1 MASGERVE
9 SVHCRN
15 VGRALCLSLVLALV
29 HFPCVGAQPSQR
41 IPRVG
46 VVSPLSPPPSPSPD
60 TDGFRQGLRELGYV
74 EGQNVLVEYRW
85 GLGRPEQSVAHAVE
99 FARSEVDVIVVPG
112 QISAAAAKAV
122 TTRIPIVMAAAAI
135 DPVRAGLAVSLG
147 RPGGNVTGLIL
158 LSQELTAKR
167 LELLKDAIPGLS
179 RLGVLL
185 PPGEMSNIEPL
196 LKPTE
201 AAAQAMGMQ
210 VYTFRVQGAGDLDVA
225 FLAAANQR
233 VDAILA
239 LQSPFYHVERARI
252 AALGLRHR
260 IPVMSAEPGGAEAGA
275 LMTYG
280 ASIPDLWRRAAI
292 YVDKILKG
300 TSPALLPIEQPT
312 RFDLVLNLKTARALG
327 LSIPESVLVR
337 CDKVIR

>member
-1 MASGERVE
+1 MA
-9 SVHCRN
+9 N
-15 VGRALCLSLVLALV
+15 AVG
-29 HFPCVGAQPSQR
+29 
-41 IPRVG
+41 
-46 VVSPLSPPPSPSPD
+46 
-60 TDGFRQGLRELGYV
+60 
-74 EGQNVLVEYRW
+74 
-85 GLGRPEQSVAHAVE
+85 

-122 TTRIPIVMAAAAI
+122 TTRIPIVMAAAGI
-135 DPVRAGLAVSLG
+135 DPVGAGLAVSLA
-147 RPGGNVTGLIL
+147 RPGGNVTGLIT

-185 PPGEMSNIEPL
+185 PPGEMSDIEPL

-210 VYTFRVQGAGDLDVA
+210 VYTFRVQAAGDLDAA

-233 VDAILA
+233 VGAILA
-239 LQSPFYHVERARI
+239 LQSPFFHVEKARI
-252 AALGLRHR
+252 AALGLIHR

-275 LMTYG
+275 FMTYG

-300 TSPALLPIEQPT
+300 ASPASLPIEQPT

-327 LSIPESVLVR
+327 LSIPESVVAR

>member
-1 MASGERVE
+1 MHRWD
-9 SVHCRN
+9 
-15 VGRALCLSLVLALV
+15 VGGAVCLSLALTLI
-29 HFPCVGAQPSQR
+29 HFPCVGAQPNQK

-60 TDGFRQGLRELGYV
+60 IDGFRRGLRELGYV
-74 EGQNVLVEYRW
+74 EGQNVVVEYRW
-85 GLGRPEQSVAHAVE
+85 GLGRPEQAVAHAVD

-122 TTRIPIVMAAAAI
+122 TTRIPIVMAAAGI
-135 DPVRAGLAVSLG
+135 DPVRAGLAASLR

-158 LSQELTAKR
+158 LSQELTSKR
-167 LELLKDAIPGLS
+167 IEILKDAIPGLS

-210 VYTFRVQGAGDLDVA
+210 LYTFRVQTAADLDAA
-225 FLAAANQR
+225 FLAAAKQR
-233 VDAILA
+233 VGAILA
-239 LQSPFYHVERARI
+239 LQSPYFHVERAHI
-252 AALGLRHR
+252 AALGLRHH
-260 IPVMSAEPGGAEAGA
+260 IPVMSAEPDFAEAGGF
-275 LMTYG
+275 MTYG
-280 ASIPDLWRRAAI
+280 ASIPDLWRRATI

-300 TSPALLPIEQPT
+300 ASAASLPIEQPT

-327 LSIPESVLVR
+327 LSIPESVVIR
-337 CDKVIR
+337 CDKIIR